1 MKKVLI
7 LGGTGMLG
15 HTLFA
20 YLSTLEECD
29 VYATA
34 RTVEGISPWFPENL
48 AQKVRTGVDAD
59 NFDTVVRA
67 LASIRPDIVINC
79 IGLIKQVPMAS
90 DPLTAITVNSLLPH
104 RISLICRTAGARLI
118 HLSTDC
124 VFNGEKGKYTEMD
137 PSRAEDL
144 YGRTKFL
151 GEVTYPHCITIRTS
165 IIGHEL
171 KGFNGLIEW
180 FFLQEKSIKGFRKAI
195 FSGFPTIELAYII
208 GKFIIPNDKLKGVY
222 HVSSQPISKY
232 ELLNLVAERY
242 HKEIQIEPYDDF
254 EIDRS
259 LDSTLFQRETQY
271 SPPSWPELVDKMYD
285 NFSTAPYYQNK
296 RVEKEV

>member
-1 MKKVLI
+1 
-7 LGGTGMLG
+7 MLG

-20 YLSTLEECD
+20 YLSTIEELD
-29 VYATA
+29 VYATT
-34 RTVEGISPWFPENL
+34 RTSEGLNPWFPENL
-48 AQKVRTGVDAD
+48 AQKVRTGIDAD
-59 NFDTVVRA
+59 NFDAVVRA
-67 LASIRPDIVINC
+67 LASIRPNIVVNC
-79 IGLIKQVPMAS
+79 IGLIKQLPMAS

-124 VFNGEKGKYTEMD
+124 VFNGEKGKYTERD
-137 PSRAEDL
+137 PSSAEDL
-144 YGRTKFL
+144 YGRVKYL
-151 GEVTYPHCITIRTS
+151 GEVSYPHCITIRTS

-171 KGFNGLIEW
+171 KGYHGVIEW
-180 FFLQEKSIKGFRKAI
+180 FFQQEKSIKGFRKAI

-222 HVSSQPISKY
+222 HISSQPISKY

-254 EIDRS
+254 EINRS
-259 LDSTLFQRETQY
+259 LDSTLFQREAQY

-285 NFSTAPYYQNK
+285 NFSTAPHYQNK
-296 RVEKEV
+296 RVEKEM